1 MNQALYINGVF
12 EEVLEEILKAQSNE
26 KELICT
32 LQPYSGR
39 VIKLL
44 EGNDFNQNPSILY
57 YISTTTDLKHVSYVA
72 EIVGWE
78 NKRNLESN
86 PKKLK
91 QLNEQIGKN
100 QPIQGEVY
108 FHSDEEKT
116 KECVNLIEL
125 KNLRK
130 LVLPFQVGNLIK
142 VSDGT
147 PYKPRTQAGGWS
159 PVHEVSLELME
170 ATASSLEETVKKELA
185 EKVTKSLSDSSEERR
200 KRLKEA
206 NKKPKIIQIVS
217 KGYKRNPDVI
227 AEVLLKAKGI
237 CEQCNSEAPFIRR
250 KDNSPYLEV
259 HHKQTL
265 ANGGEDTVENSEA
278 LCPNCHRKA
287 HFGI

>member
-12 EEVLEEILKAQSNE
+12 EEVLEEIIKAQSNE
-26 KELICT
+26 KELVCT

-78 NKRNLESN
+78 NKRNLEN
-86 PKKLK
+86 TPKKLK

-108 FHSDEEKT
+108 FHSDKEKT

-159 PVHEVSLELME
+159 PVYEVSLELME
-170 ATASSLEETVKKELA
+170 ATTSYLETTIQKETNEQVK
-185 EKVTKSLSDSSEERR
+185 KSLSDSTDARR

-206 NKKPKIIQIVS
+206 NKKPQIIQIVS
-217 KGYKRNPDVI
+217 KGYRRNPDVI
-227 AEVLLKAKGI
+227 AEVLLRAKGI

-265 ANGGEDTVENSEA
+265 AKGGEDTVENSKA